1 MSTLIIRIASNID
14 AELIADISRQTFYE
28 TFASHN
34 TQENMDIFMTKQF
47 SKQQLIKEVGSAGNI
62 FLLAYEENEVAGYV
76 RLKET
81 TTKQDLNEMASIEIC
96 RLYAITKKIG
106 KGIGSF
112 LMQQSLDLAKKMN
125 KKKIWLGVWEKNY
138 RAIDFYKKWGFEIFS
153 EQDFILGNDIQ
164 KDWLMQKYL

>member
-62 FLLAYEENEVAGYV
+62 FLLAYDGNEVAGYV

-81 TTKQDLNEMASIEIC
+81 TPKQDLNEMASIEIC
-96 RLYAITKKIG
+96 RLYAMTKKIG